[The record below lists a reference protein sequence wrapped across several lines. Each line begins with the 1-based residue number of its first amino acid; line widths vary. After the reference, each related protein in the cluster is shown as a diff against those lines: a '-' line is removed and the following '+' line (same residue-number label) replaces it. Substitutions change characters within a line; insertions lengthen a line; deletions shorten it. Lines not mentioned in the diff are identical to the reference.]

1 MAKMTKYEMVARIKM
16 VMEGEFT
23 VASLQSVVEA
33 LNDEINEDLNKKI
46 GNSQKNLLKAC
57 KNVLK
62 NAEKIPNRALHGSW
76 IIDDIQYMTDGY
88 RIIINRTP
96 LALRELDPDI
106 TPFDVVKVIK
116 SNEENYNV
124 ELPLPSLEEL
134 TSDIKRFKADMKT
147 RKIKDG
153 RIAYGIKCNETIYC
167 VNAEYLLDGIMATG
181 AKYGK
186 TKENSSCY
194 PLYLEGTDADYF
206 LLPINTACEKTGAYI
221 A

>member
-1 MAKMTKYEMVARIKM
+1 MTKYEMVARIKM

-23 VASLQSVVEA
+23 VASLQSVVDA
-33 LNDEINEDLNKKI
+33 LNDEINTDLNKKI
-46 GNSQKNLLKAC
+46 GTSQKNLLKAC

-62 NAEKIPNRALHGSW
+62 NGEKLAKKAVHGSW
-76 IIDDIQYMTDGY
+76 IVNDVQYMTDGY

-96 LALRELDPDI
+96 LALRELDKDI
-106 TPFDVVKVIK
+106 TPIDVEKVIK
-116 SNEENYNV
+116 NNEEIYDV

-134 TSDIKRFKADMKT
+134 TSDVKRLKADMKT

-153 RIAYGIKCNETIYC
+153 RIAYSIKCNGVIYC
-167 VNAEYLLDGIMATG
+167 VNAEYLLDGILATG
-181 AKYGK
+181 AKYAK
-186 TKENSSCY
+186 IKENGSRY
-194 PLYLEGTDADYF
+194 PLYLEGNDADYL